1 MPYLE
6 YKNPLG
12 ALQSDLRE
20 ITFRANPD
28 YEFVLL
34 DELPDEQQKIL
45 SGLRNDPEFSGLLIP
60 NSGNGLTTKAVCHE
74 TAALLEMLREP
85 GRLPLRVL
93 DPMGEDAQVALG
105 QLVLD
110 GILQIAEGTRWLCG
124 PSVCKAAHEVSA
136 QRSESALRQ
145 LSLEALRHAAA
156 LKTMDAAELCS
167 CLYQYN
173 TLPLTPAWL
182 QKFPGVDAV
191 EECAQIQLGGRNR
204 AVLDRYWTRLRPDAE
219 PPTWLSWTSRNS
231 AAVSSERR
239 VGYKL
244 YLSPLPSAIR
254 DAFNVWLP
262 AISAAGAHHFKI
274 GANARG
280 LLRPDK
286 IVAYFD
292 DRASLEDA
300 AAHISEELLGC
311 PAHGVPFTAGFS
323 GGALLSWGSDPP
335 FENAVPAWLQR
346 QSWRQWITQ
355 RLSSAL
361 AVAKREPVGTTSASD
376 FALLRVGLEGVD
388 TAEWTPA
395 STAWQSYLCAR

>member
-6 YKNPLG
+6 YKNSLG
-12 ALQSDLRE
+12 VLQSDLRE

-60 NSGNGLTTKAVCHE
+60 NSGYGLTTKAVCHE

-173 TLPLTPAWL
+173 TLPPLPPWL
-182 QKFPGVDAV
+182 QKFP
-191 EECAQIQLGGRNR
+191 
-204 AVLDRYWTRLRPDAE
+204 
-219 PPTWLSWTSRNS
+219 
-231 AAVSSERR
+231 
-239 VGYKL
+239 
-244 YLSPLPSAIR
+244 
-254 DAFNVWLP
+254 
-262 AISAAGAHHFKI
+262 
-274 GANARG
+274 
-280 LLRPDK
+280 
-286 IVAYFD
+286 
-292 DRASLEDA
+292 
-300 AAHISEELLGC
+300 
-311 PAHGVPFTAGFS
+311 
-323 GGALLSWGSDPP
+323 
-335 FENAVPAWLQR
+335 
-346 QSWRQWITQ
+346 
-355 RLSSAL
+355 
-361 AVAKREPVGTTSASD
+361 
-376 FALLRVGLEGVD
+376 
-388 TAEWTPA
+388 
-395 STAWQSYLCAR
+395 